1 MNPLSDFTIKVE
13 FSKDSNPMK
22 AKEVKTGLKR
32 GFWTPEEDLTLK
44 KCVETH
50 GEGNWATISK
60 KSGRLPGRTDN
71 EVKNFWNTHLNKRSR
86 RGKRMKITPKDDDSI
101 SASIPT
107 QSMENT
113 NLVEGSIKQED
124 EMDSIMN
131 SWMEH
136 MGIENCNINSSISTN
151 NLPWIFEDVPLIPI
165 LDDVLLDAFQR
176 TGDETLLDGIHP
188 FLL

>member
-1 MNPLSDFTIKVE
+1 MTKR
-13 FSKDSNPMK
+13 DSNGHFAQTK
-22 AKEVKTGLKR
+22 NR
-32 GFWTPEEDLTLK
+32 GKINTLPVNHK
-44 KCVETH
+44 FSVSFCVPFLH
-50 GEGNWATISK
+50 RWSLIA
-60 KSGRLPGRTDN
+60 GRLPGRTDN